1 MIEFEDIPGGKR
13 LYQYKGRKYTL
24 RTLSKLP
31 ECVVSRPTLSGR
43 LSNSIKLKNVE
54 TQWESVRQCLV
65 TPVQVGKPK
74 GMHIKVKVD
83 IIEDVIDNDEFLK
96 TMMLMPIGSLRKEA
110 RIIQSK

>member
-1 MIEFEDIPGGKR
+1 MIKFEDTPRGKR
-13 LYQYKGRKYTL
+13 IYKYKGRKYSL
-24 RTLSKLP
+24 GTLSKLP

-43 LSNSIKLKNVE
+43 LSNSIKLKNGE
-54 TQWESVRQCLV
+54 TQWESINQCLT

-74 GMHIKVKVD
+74 GLHVKVKVD
-83 IIEDVIDNDEFLK
+83 VVKDVIKNDEFLK